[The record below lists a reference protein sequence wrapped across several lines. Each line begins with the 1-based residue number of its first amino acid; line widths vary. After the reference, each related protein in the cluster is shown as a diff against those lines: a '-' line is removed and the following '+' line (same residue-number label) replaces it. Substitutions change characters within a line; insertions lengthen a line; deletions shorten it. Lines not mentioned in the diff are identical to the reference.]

1 MNKMV
6 LNWGSLGGYGGS
18 EKGLPKEQEI
28 KKNMMMTM
36 KKSERGE
43 EWWESRMWNVK
54 GGVLVSLAIAAR
66 FEGSRERVKGNEKE
80 EERRVLGFRLIQM

>member
-18 EKGLPKEQEI
+18 EKGIRKGQE
-28 KKNMMMTM
+28 KVRNMMMPM

-43 EWWESRMWNVK
+43 EWWEWRWNEK
-54 GGVLVSLAIAAR
+54 IERGVLVSSLQGG
-66 FEGSRERVKGNEKE
+66 E
-80 EERRVLGFRLIQM
+80 VLDAG